1 MLSSLL
7 STLLLGMSALS
18 LATAAWWSVALA
30 RMIATRRKLGTCE
43 QGLALPGVD
52 LPVLVIIP
60 AHNEERVITALVDS
74 LRAQDHPRCRFV
86 LALDRCTDATL
97 AIARERIGADPR
109 FHLYPIDHCPEG
121 WAGKVHAIDAARR
134 AFASSDDELLLFVD
148 ADTVLHPSC
157 VRAAAALL
165 VDRRLDML
173 SLLSTLTFD
182 RRFERRQQ
190 GPCVF
195 ELMRRYPPALAS
207 RDHDRRAFANGQFML
222 WTWAAY
228 ERVGTHSAFRGE
240 LLEDLAMARAAW
252 RERLRVHVVPA
263 GEMLRCRM
271 YADQPAFRRGWRR
284 IFTES
289 ANRKPARLASWARA
303 AAVRGTIVPIA
314 LLLTIVASIA
324 IWIAGLAP
332 VPHAAA
338 ACGTSV
344 LALTMWGLGLWIFL
358 THAGLSPGERLR
370 ALASWPAGSLMLH
383 STLHDAARDLRTQ
396 SPTTWAGRTYD
407 RPAR

>member
-7 STLLLGMSALS
+7 SALLFGMSALS

-30 RMIATRRKLGTCE
+30 KMIATRRKLGTCE

-60 AHNEERVITALVDS
+60 AHNEERVIAALVDS

-97 AIARERIGADPR
+97 VIARERIGADPR
-109 FHLYPIDHCPEG
+109 FHLYQIDHCPEG
-121 WAGKVHAIDAARR
+121 WAGKVHAIDAARG

-157 VRAAAALL
+157 VRAAAAML
-165 VDRRLDML
+165 VHRSLDVL

-182 RRFERRQQ
+182 RPFERRAQ

-207 RDHDRRAFANGQFML
+207 RDQDRRAFANGQFML
-222 WTWAAY
+222 WTRAAY
-228 ERVGTHSAFRGE
+228 ERVGTHAAFRGE

-263 GEMLRCRM
+263 GTMLRCRM
-271 YADQPAFRRGWRR
+271 YADEPAFRRGWRR

-303 AAVRGTIVPIA
+303 AVIRGTIVPVV
-314 LLLTIVASIA
+314 LLLTFVVSLA
-324 IWIAGLAP
+324 IGIAGLAP
-332 VPHAAA
+332 ALHAAVG
-338 ACGTSV
+338 CGTAA
-344 LALTMWGLGLWIFL
+344 LAITMWVLGLWIFL
-358 THAGLSPGERLR
+358 AHAGQRPGERLG
-370 ALASWPAGSLMLH
+370 ALASWPRGSLMLL
-383 STLHDAARDLRTQ
+383 STLRDAARDLRTK